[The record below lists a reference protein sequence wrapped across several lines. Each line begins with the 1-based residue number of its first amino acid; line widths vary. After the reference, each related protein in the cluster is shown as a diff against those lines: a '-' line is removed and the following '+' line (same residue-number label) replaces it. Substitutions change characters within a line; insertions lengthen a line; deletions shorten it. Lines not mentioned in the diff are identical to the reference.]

1 MFSCSSNYT
10 PLIISTT
17 GIVKMTNRK
26 ITNPLS
32 LIKSVFTHNKRQKKY
47 IANLEAA
54 LIDFRF
60 KEQTGLMPSNNGL
73 LHKFSVN

>member
-1 MFSCSSNYT
+1 
-10 PLIISTT
+10 
-17 GIVKMTNRK
+17 MTNRK
-26 ITNPLS
+26 ISNPLN

-60 KEQTGLMPSNNGL
+60 KETDVEKPSNNGF
-73 LHKFSVN
+73 LHS